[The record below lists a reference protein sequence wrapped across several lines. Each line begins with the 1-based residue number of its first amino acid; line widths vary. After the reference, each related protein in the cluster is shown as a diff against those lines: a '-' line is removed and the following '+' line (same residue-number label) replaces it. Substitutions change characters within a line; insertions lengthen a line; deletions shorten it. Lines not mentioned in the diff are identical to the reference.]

1 MIDAARQTA
10 PQFWKSAGLHLTSRD
25 ENGFLR
31 VSADFLR
38 AYYTRP
44 EIHPVEESCAD
55 EHRIFEALMADPHAI
70 ISAADLEQIKDPDAR
85 ENYAIILA
93 YRDFLVAHGSIEAAY
108 AALFQPGAVI
118 TIPPLFISHLT
129 HLIMRN
135 VMEGTED
142 AMQLRA
148 AEIFFRE
155 QKVTTAD
162 GLLLFADSE
171 IVAMRQKDG
180 GLGGLGQLIAESGT
194 PLRDVTLDILG
205 EDNKALYFARSD
217 HFDTA
222 IDFRFTE
229 PANDAFARVIEKW
242 VRHFFQIRVR
252 VQPLQAIKDEAWR
265 WHIGLDAA
273 ASAYLNSLYEGT
285 VRFDPTATPLAGLFS
300 LTFLNRNDADPALR
314 GKPVYLALAV
324 NGENEI
330 KMKPQNLLT
339 NLPLR
344 RRDS

>member
-1 MIDAARQTA
+1 MEAARQNA
-10 PQFWKSAGLHLTSRD
+10 PQFWKSAGFHLTNRD
-25 ENGFLR
+25 ENGHLK

-44 EIHPVEESCAD
+44 EIHPVEESCAE
-55 EHRIFEALMADPHAI
+55 EHRIFEALMADPHAAV
-70 ISAADLEQIKDPDAR
+70 SADDLARIKDPDAR
-85 ENYAIILA
+85 ENYGVILA
-93 YRDFLVAHGSIEAAY
+93 YRDFLVANGSIEAAY
-108 AALFQPGAVI
+108 AALFQPGAAI
-118 TIPPLFISHLT
+118 TIPPLFISHLA

-162 GLLLFADSE
+162 GQLLFADAE
-171 IVAMRQKDG
+171 IVELRQKDG
-180 GLGGLGQLIAESGT
+180 GLGALGQLIAESGT
-194 PLRDVTLDILG
+194 PLRDVTLDILS
-205 EDNKALYFARSD
+205 EDNKALYFTRSD
-217 HFDTA
+217 RFDMA

-265 WHIGLDAA
+265 WHVGLDAA
-273 ASAYLNSLYEGT
+273 ASSYLNSLYQGS
-285 VRFDPTATPLAGLFS
+285 VSFDPTTTPLAGLFS
-300 LTFLNRNDADPALR
+300 LTFLNRNDADPALE
-314 GKPVYLALAV
+314 GKPVYLGLAV
-324 NGENEI
+324 NGQNEI

-344 RRDS
+344 RRDD